1 MKKNNIYLPDDEID
15 IVSIFRVLWKNKIL
29 ILIVSFLF
37 CISAYLYA
45 YNSPLK
51 YKEIIII
58 KDPEEKQFE
67 ILTKIYLKNSLHNFS
82 DRKNNQRISSQF
94 TQEISTKFKEEFD
107 NNILNLDNLA
117 HFVEQSKK
125 FDNFKEFLKKE
136 NITIKEY
143 FNYKNF
149 VTINKKNDPLKKET
163 ILSVFMPYH
172 KYDNFFFDDYV
183 EFIKNKTV
191 KNFKDNLNRE
201 IEYSIKLWDISLQ
214 LAEHANLESPSKN
227 QSIFFDDTKFLLG
240 TSIIKKI
247 IEDKKKLA
255 AELANYQ
262 LNLNY
267 NPIIDKSNSIIFSKS
282 LTLYAFVG
290 LVLGFFLSLII
301 IFIKNIKIKL

>member
-149 VTINKKNDPLKKET
+149 VTINKKNDALKKET

-214 LAEHANLESPSKN
+214 LAEHANLESPTKN
-227 QSIFFDDTKFLLG
+227 QSIFPDDTKFLLG

-262 LNLNY
+262 LNY
-267 NPIIDKSNSIIFSKS
+267 NPIIDKSNLIIFSKS